1 MSLRYAP
8 GMLVLCLFHGAQYRP
23 AHILR
28 MQDLEVG
35 QRNVLTAIGGRHYLV
50 SYCGLDCTW
59 NEWVPGTSL
68 KDCHHS
74 SAGEVPEKPPNVS
87 VASAESSSLNWET
100 GMLERQRKYCQDMN
114 LLLSTVYNQSLLLL
128 TPILTSESFSLV
140 PLRVLL
146 HLHSSSSCSDRA
158 LLASSH
164 LGLYSDKYPALALN
178 VVIKHA
184 TMKLG
189 FPQQLK
195 YKLKNDE
202 DTILN
207 QRQLFELPRSMTVE
221 KLLANF
227 GNLIKSKS
235 FLGAP
240 TELTATV
247 ISGIQTYFDSSLYK
261 LLLYP
266 AERPQYDSIRRKYVV
281 GLDISEQKVMSQIY
295 GAEHLLRLITYLPHL
310 VAYSTLDAGSTE
322 IVQEYL
328 NELLRFVIETGFSRV
343 LRSSASW
350 MLEEQSS
357 LFQSSENI

>member
-100 GMLERQRKYCQDMN
+100 GMLEKQR
-114 LLLSTVYNQSLLLL
+114 
-128 TPILTSESFSLV
+128 
-140 PLRVLL
+140 
-146 HLHSSSSCSDRA
+146 
-158 LLASSH
+158 
-164 LGLYSDKYPALALN
+164 KYPALAFN